1 MRKII
6 MVTSIFRV
14 EDLVNIDE
22 YRLSEN
28 IIIQT
33 LDFTPAYLEVEE
45 NFMMIFPICQDN
57 SFTEEEVFRMEC
69 GHLYHKSCLIKW
81 LEVSENKSCPMFVEE
96 FKIAFVFVYIS
107 LNFQEKDNNI

>member
-1 MRKII
+1 

-14 EDLVNIDE
+14 EDLVNIDK

-45 NFMMIFPICQDN
+45 NFMKICPICQDN
-57 SFTEEEVFRMEC
+57 SITEEEVFRTEC
-69 GHLYHKSCLIKW
+69 GHLYHKSCLIKL
-81 LEVSENKSCPMFVEE
+81 LEVAEIKSYIICRSDVDWRIQDTVEQ
-96 FKIAFVFVYIS
+96 
-107 LNFQEKDNNI
+107 L